1 MITLFS
7 STGCPYAH
15 RTRALL
21 EHLGQDYVS
30 REVDLD
36 NRDPELLKLSPTGK
50 VPFLLDGEYKLF
62 ESALINDYLTEKH
75 GFDAAYAGDL
85 ELRMQ
90 QKLIMRQWDSA
101 VLPAFYRSLGNP
113 EYLDA
118 EVTDAIR
125 RELTYMAEVVERSGD
140 ENAALP
146 SLHFGTHWARIDWLR
161 EFSGLASLVDE
172 QPILREWLDRAARLP
187 ALQKTLPDRE
197 ETIARY
203 RRRFAASS

>member
-21 EHLGQDYVS
+21 EHLGEGYEN

-50 VPFLLDGEYKLF
+50 VPFLLDGDFKLF
-62 ESALINDYLTEKH
+62 ESALINDYLAEKH
-75 GFDAAYAGDL
+75 GFETAYAESL

-101 VLPAFYRSLGNP
+101 VLPAFYRSLGDP
-113 EYLDA
+113 EYLNPERKA
-118 EVTDAIR
+118 AIR
-125 RELTYMAEVVERSGD
+125 RELAYMAEVVERSEG
-140 ENAALP
+140 EQGELVR
-146 SLHFGTHWARIDWLR
+146 LHFATHWARIDWLR
-161 EFSGLASLVDE
+161 EFSGLAALVDE
-172 QPILREWLDRAARLP
+172 HPSLRQWLDSAAALP
-187 ALQKTLPDRE
+187 AIEKTLPDRE
-197 ETIARY
+197 ETVARY
-203 RRRFAASS
+203 RRRFAGST